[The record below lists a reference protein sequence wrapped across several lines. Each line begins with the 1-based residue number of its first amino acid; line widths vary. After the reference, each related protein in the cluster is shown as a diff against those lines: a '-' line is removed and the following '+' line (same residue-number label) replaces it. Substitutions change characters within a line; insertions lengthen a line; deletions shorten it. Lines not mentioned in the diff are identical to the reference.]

1 MVGEGWKHGTQRI
14 FHGSETS
21 LCDAITMGLCHCV
34 AVQLPS
40 YVWLF
45 ATPWTAAHQASL
57 PFTTTWNLLKFMS
70 IESVMISNH
79 LILCHSLSSHLQSF
93 SASGSFP
100 MSQLFASGSQSIGA
114 SASVSCACGPG
125 DGEAAPPAL
134 SSGHTWRPAA
144 AAPPGTPSTLTDEL
158 SFPSLEAAAF
168 PEWKYFERSKLS
180 KISL

>member
-1 MVGEGWKHGTQRI
+1 MAREGWKHGIQRI

-21 LCDAITMGLCHCV
+21 LCDAVTMGLCHCV

-57 PFTTTWNLLKFMS
+57 PFTTTWSLLKFMS

-100 MSQLFASGSQSIGA
+100 MRQFFTLGGQSIGA
-114 SASVSCACGPG
+114 SASASASVLPMNTQDWSPLGWTGLISLQPKG
-125 DGEAAPPAL
+125 L
-134 SSGHTWRPAA
+134 SRASPNTTVQKHQFFSAKLSLWYNSHIHTW
-144 AAPPGTPSTLTDEL
+144 L
-158 SFPSLEAAAF
+158 LEQ
-168 PEWKYFERSKLS
+168 P
-180 KISL
+180 

>member
-1 MVGEGWKHGTQRI
+1 MTPRLSKLKGFKKWKVYVSLGGKKHENSAVIRQENLMVGEGWKHGTQRI

-45 ATPWTAAHQASL
+45 AIPWTAAHQASL
-57 PFTTTWNLLKFMS
+57 PFTTTWSLLKFMS

-93 SASGSFP
+93 SASRSFP

-114 SASVSCACGPG
+114 SVSASVLPMHIQG
-125 DGEAAPPAL
+125 
-134 SSGHTWRPAA
+134 W
-144 AAPPGTPSTLTDEL
+144 
-158 SFPSLEAAAF
+158 FPLGLCHF
-168 PEWKYFERSKLS
+168 L
-180 KISL
+180 